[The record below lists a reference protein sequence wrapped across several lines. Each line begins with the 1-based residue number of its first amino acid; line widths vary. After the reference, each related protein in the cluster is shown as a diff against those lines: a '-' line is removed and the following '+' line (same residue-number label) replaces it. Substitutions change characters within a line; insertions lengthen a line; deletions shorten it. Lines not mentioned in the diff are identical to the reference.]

1 MKKIYVLIGNME
13 IDEGTEKLKNGEMCY
28 KSEVAYSETEMKEI
42 TKWYFYISLKWMEIT
57 IKKEGEEIVKTR
69 EIYTWGDK
77 NKKIRY
83 SQNPKYAYKKIMEV
97 MYGNLGY
104 DD

>member
-1 MKKIYVLIGNME
+1 MKKIYVLLGTME
-13 IDEGTEKLKNGEMCY
+13 VDQGTEKLKRGEMCY
-28 KSEVAYSETEMKEI
+28 KSEVAYSEMEMKEI

-57 IKKEGEEIVKTR
+57 IKEEGEEIVKTR
-69 EIYTWGDK
+69 EIYTWGDE

-83 SQNPKYAYKKIMEV
+83 SQNPKYVYKKIMEV

>member
-13 IDEGTEKLKNGEMCY
+13 INEGTERLERGEMCY
-28 KSEVAYSETEMKEI
+28 KSEVAYSEMEMKEI

-57 IKKEGEEIVKTR
+57 IRKEGEEIVKTR

-83 SQNPKYAYKKIMEV
+83 SQDPKYTNQNIVTGKQIGRAHV
-97 MYGNLGY
+97 
-104 DD
+104 